1 MSLAWLRRRCAFQN
15 CSEKEVEQNGL
26 TGLRGGLARW
36 SRGRVCVCKVA
47 EKTPGERLGYWRPP
61 GTERFVFGTPR
72 KLEIL
77 ARFSRFPRR
86 GSAPAAKRAKL
97 EKAAGHYV
105 SKCAEPG
112 APLGARRA
120 ASSSARVRRI
130 SNTAFSAI
138 LTIPR
143 PAVGQPRGSGGTW
156 CAYPSNSVVKV
167 HGTHA

>member
-1 MSLAWLRRRCAFQN
+1 MAWLRRRCASRN
-15 CSEKEVEQNGL
+15 CSGKGVEQNGL
-26 TGLRGGLARW
+26 TGHRGGLARW
-36 SRGRVCVCKVA
+36 SGGLVCAGKAA
-47 EKTPGERLGYWRPP
+47 EETLGERLGYWRPP

-86 GSAPAAKRAKL
+86 GSAPAAQRAKL
-97 EKAAGHYV
+97 EKVAERDV
-105 SKCAEPG
+105 SKRVEPG
-112 APLGARRA
+112 APLGASRA
-120 ASSSARVRRI
+120 AASSARVCRI
-130 SNTAFSAI
+130 SHTAFSAI

-167 HGTHA
+167 HETHA